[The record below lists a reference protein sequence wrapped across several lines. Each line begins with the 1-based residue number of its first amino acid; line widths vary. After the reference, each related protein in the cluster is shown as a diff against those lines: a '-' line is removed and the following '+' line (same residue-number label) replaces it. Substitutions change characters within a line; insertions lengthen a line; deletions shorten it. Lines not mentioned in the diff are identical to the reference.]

1 MKTNNEK
8 ELREFATKL
17 EAIRKEAENLSTAID
32 LSDETMS
39 VRREIVSALVSF
51 ANVAY
56 YSQNTIIR
64 NMWRRRWC
72 ESKRFNC

>member
-17 EAIRKEAENLSTAID
+17 EAIRKEAENLSTTID
-32 LSDETMS
+32 LSDESMS

-51 ANVAY
+51 TNVAY

-64 NMWRRRWC
+64 NM
-72 ESKRFNC
+72 

>member
-17 EAIRKEAENLSTAID
+17 EAIRKEAENLSTTMD
-32 LSDETMS
+32 LSDESMS

-51 ANVAY
+51 TNVAY

-64 NMWRRRWC
+64 NM
-72 ESKRFNC
+72 